1 MTGILAASENQLSR
15 ASRSVVLLCRERDE
29 PHWRPPDHAR
39 LYLLPDAGLHSISG
53 KESHLRGRP
62 IGYGRLRLISNPK
75 KNSARPHARGPFL
88 RPSIFHVRSVSY
100 FNLPPRVVH
109 LSTFAFAIDYQR
121 YTKCS
126 CRFDLAVHI
135 LHTILFWQ
143 NVSSAD
149 VSQHLAT

>member
-75 KNSARPHARGPFL
+75 KTALGHTLGV
-88 RPSIFHVRSVSY
+88 PSCGRQS
-100 FNLPPRVVH
+100 
-109 LSTFAFAIDYQR
+109 STFDRSLTSIYHPGWYIYPRSRLPLTTSVTQSAAAASISRCTF
-121 YTKCS
+121 YTQS
-126 CRFDLAVHI
+126 FFGR
-135 LHTILFWQ
+135 T
-143 NVSSAD
+143 
-149 VSQHLAT
+149 